1 MPIRQ
6 QIFALIVGIAIS
18 IFIVEMVRRKK
29 LREEYSWLWLL
40 TSLGIIVLVI
50 WYDLLVFITDMIG
63 AVLPTT
69 TLFVFGLL
77 FLLLIALHYSVKI
90 SSLTDQVRK
99 LAQKIAH
106 LRIFEDEN
114 GKMNL
119 SLMNIGGEALVVPQF
134 TLYADTRRGNRPSF
148 TDAAPPKIAEPLVDY
163 FVSCLDELGLSTS
176 RGKFGAHM
184 LVEIHNDGPVT
195 ILLDSRDKF

>member
-18 IFIVEMVRRKK
+18 IFIVEMVRRRK

-40 TSLGIIVLVI
+40 TGFGIVLLAV
-50 WYDLLVFITDMIG
+50 WYDLLVFITEMIG

-99 LAQKIAH
+99 LAQKIAI
-106 LRIFEDEN
+106 LQSE
-114 GKMNL
+114 
-119 SLMNIGGEALVVPQF
+119 
-134 TLYADTRRGNRPSF
+134 
-148 TDAAPPKIAEPLVDY
+148 
-163 FVSCLDELGLSTS
+163 LDEQRAESGKKDHEST
-176 RGKFGAHM
+176 K
-184 LVEIHNDGPVT
+184 
-195 ILLDSRDKF
+195 

>member
-18 IFIVEMVRRKK
+18 IFIVEMVRRRK

-40 TSLGIIVLVI
+40 TGFGIVVLAV
-50 WYDLLVFITDMIG
+50 WYDLLVFITELIG

-99 LAQKIAH
+99 LAQKIAI
-106 LRIFEDEN
+106 LQSE
-114 GKMNL
+114 
-119 SLMNIGGEALVVPQF
+119 
-134 TLYADTRRGNRPSF
+134 
-148 TDAAPPKIAEPLVDY
+148 
-163 FVSCLDELGLSTS
+163 LDEQRKTSQSLEST
-176 RGKFGAHM
+176 RARK
-184 LVEIHNDGPVT
+184 
-195 ILLDSRDKF
+195 K

>member
-1 MPIRQ
+1 MAPREEIMPIRQ

-50 WYDLLVFITDMIG
+50 WYDLLVFITEMIG

-99 LAQKIAH
+99 LAQKIAI
-106 LRIFEDEN
+106 LQSELDERKETFNSSATKTRRED
-114 GKMNL
+114 MNL
-119 SLMNIGGEALVVPQF
+119 LATKTQ
-134 TLYADTRRGNRPSF
+134 R
-148 TDAAPPKIAEPLVDY
+148 
-163 FVSCLDELGLSTS
+163 
-176 RGKFGAHM
+176 H
-184 LVEIHNDGPVT
+184 
-195 ILLDSRDKF
+195 

>member
-50 WYDLLVFITDMIG
+50 WYDLLVFITEMIG

-77 FLLLIALHYSVKI
+77 FLLLIALHYSIKI

-99 LAQKIAH
+99 LAQKIAI
-106 LRIFEDEN
+106 LESELDEQ
-114 GKMNL
+114 GAEVRDRR
-119 SLMNIGGEALVVPQF
+119 SEVGGQREKARKYEVTIQPQI
-134 TLYADTRRGNRPSF
+134 YADERR
-148 TDAAPPKIAEPLVDY
+148 
-163 FVSCLDELGLSTS
+163 
-176 RGKFGAHM
+176 
-184 LVEIHNDGPVT
+184 
-195 ILLDSRDKF
+195 

>member
-40 TSLGIIVLVI
+40 TGFGIVVLAV
-50 WYDLLVFITDMIG
+50 WYDLLVFITELIG

-99 LAQKIAH
+99 LAQKIAI
-106 LRIFEDEN
+106 LQSE
-114 GKMNL
+114 
-119 SLMNIGGEALVVPQF
+119 
-134 TLYADTRRGNRPSF
+134 
-148 TDAAPPKIAEPLVDY
+148 
-163 FVSCLDELGLSTS
+163 LDERRETS
-176 RGKFGAHM
+176 RNHPSTIVPPYGAG
-184 LVEIHNDGPVT
+184 EST
-195 ILLDSRDKF
+195 KARKK